1 MGGPDQLFEF
11 GFSSLHG
18 LRRIPASAYPFSSVT
33 RATPTVNSTI
43 ISMYRPSDAY
53 YGPAFIQM
61 KKRLEIR
68 LLLVNLC
75 NKAANMTAD
84 PSTRSCDSRLPTPN
98 GDGDDIAERSHIR
111 LL

>member
-1 MGGPDQLFEF
+1 MRLARLCKSRADDRSDSGGIRCDRDDDRFTNCQLNDHLDVP
-11 GFSSLHG
+11 SLG
-18 LRRIPASAYPFSSVT
+18 RL
-33 RATPTVNSTI
+33 
-43 ISMYRPSDAY
+43 